1 MKKIFLFAI
10 LCLVSTYAIA
20 QARLTGKLNNF
31 MGGNAIVIRLTDT
44 GRLNDTLSVNADG
57 TFAASLKI
65 EKPGNAY
72 LLFEEQHQSMEFFLE
87 DGMQADL
94 QITFTETL
102 VDGKPQTDMSV
113 TYSGDNKDCYDFI
126 RQNGVIEH
134 YKNWPFERINGMP
147 FKVYRQQIE
156 YEYEENRAKLN
167 KVKSIAFRRITGKE
181 VDEQLT
187 RDICR
192 WAWGKNKQK
201 DADFDHWMASFDHN
215 DPQNDMTYNYWR
227 RYEDIHPLPAD
238 APAIARYERLKQAFD
253 NQEIINRLAD
263 SMIQNTLK
271 DAPENMDEELT
282 AYKATSTNKEGH
294 AEADRLYAHY
304 SKLKKGAPAA
314 DFDFYDKAGKRYT
327 LKNLRGKA
335 IYIDC
340 WATWCGPCCAEIPY
354 MEKLYEHYKKNKK
367 VELISI
373 SLDDNRTKWEK
384 KLKEDKPGWRQ
395 FICPDN
401 FKSMLCKN
409 YDINGIPRFLMIDK
423 KGCIISLD
431 APRPSYDNIIEWIDG
446 NLN

>member
-57 TFAASLKI
+57 TFAASLNV

-87 DGMQADL
+87 DGMKADL

-126 RQNGVIEH
+126 KQNGVMEH

-147 FKVYRQQIE
+147 FKTYREQIQH
-156 YEYEENRAKLN
+156 EYEETRAKLN
-167 KVKSIAFRRITGKE
+167 KVKSIAFRRMAGKE

-271 DAPENMDEELT
+271 DAPENMDEELA
-282 AYKATSTNKEGH
+282 AYKATSTNDNLTNCRTSFLNLSFLDIGLFNSLSVDKIKLGFLVLKFICSITSIMLVNDVIRH
-294 AEADRLYAHY
+294 FSLNIINLSIN
-304 SKLKKGAPAA
+304 SKS
-314 DFDFYDKAGKRYT
+314 
-327 LKNLRGKA
+327 
-335 IYIDC
+335 
-340 WATWCGPCCAEIPY
+340 
-354 MEKLYEHYKKNKK
+354 
-367 VELISI
+367 ELI
-373 SLDDNRTKWEK
+373 LLPK
-384 KLKEDKPGWRQ
+384 Q
-395 FICPDN
+395 
-401 FKSMLCKN
+401 
-409 YDINGIPRFLMIDK
+409 
-423 KGCIISLD
+423 
-431 APRPSYDNIIEWIDG
+431 NI
-446 NLN
+446 